1 MNRGEIVR
9 AEQIVIELPGG
20 EKVTTLVNAT
30 PIYSEDD
37 EIVSV
42 VVTIQDMTPLAE
54 LERLRAD
61 FLGMVSHE
69 LRAPLTSIKGSAA
82 TVRGSSG
89 PLDPAEILQFFRIV
103 EEQADHMRD
112 LINNLLDLTRI
123 EAGTLSVALE
133 PIDLV
138 TVIEQA
144 RNAFLSSG
152 YRNTVEVALVPEL
165 PRIEADR
172 QRIAQVLYNL
182 FTNASKYSRE
192 WSPIRVNASHES
204 LYVEISVWDEGIG
217 IPSEHLPHLFSKFSR
232 LDESCRRP
240 ADGRIWSW
248 TGYL

>member
-1 MNRGEIVR
+1 MC
-9 AEQIVIELPGG
+9 
-20 EKVTTLVNAT
+20 
-30 PIYSEDD
+30 
-37 EIVSV
+37 
-42 VVTIQDMTPLAE
+42 VTIQDMSLLAE

-82 TVRGSSG
+82 TVREASG

-133 PIDLV
+133 PIDLI

-144 RNAFLSSG
+144 RNAFLSGG
-152 YRNTVEVALVPEL
+152 YRNTVEIELLPEL

-192 WSPIRVNASHES
+192 CPRIRVNASHKN
-204 LYVEISVWDEGIG
+204 LYVGSVEDEVLGSRRSTFHLSTSFLVSMS
-217 IPSEHLPHLFSKFSR
+217 PSFDQR
-232 LDESCRRP
+232 TNGMVWR
-240 ADGRIWSW
+240 
-248 TGYL
+248 GYL